1 MRRNETRTRRKQTVS
16 RFSVKYFC
24 RLGEKKITQVTHTR
38 VNRSHS
44 DRRAVRI
51 RTDRAV
57 RRERLPRWRVPSP
70 RSRRSLAPT
79 TVGPRPPVRA
89 PPLGVCA
96 RTAAAAVGPGRQ
108 WTRRP
113 SAGTGPGQ
121 LTGRRRGKHSSQGN
135 GTAAA
140 IPCPPTSPSPS
151 PCRLVRA
158 RSLAQSR
165 PPPPP
170 SGSATIDCRRPSS
183 SLSPVACRRRRRRCH
198 RPSARPARPPPR
210 KWIHYRDIIVR
221 TPTPPS
227 PRPPPTTRRG
237 SPSAPSSTRLHSKTI
252 HCQIDFRTKA
262 LRHDLFFSPPNR
274 VLAVLVPSRAPICPI
289 IDSVR

>member
-16 RFSVKYFC
+16 RFSVKYFY

-70 RSRRSLAPT
+70 RSRRSFAPT

-96 RTAAAAVGPGRQ
+96 RTAAAAVGPGRR

-140 IPCPPTSPSPS
+140 AIPCPPPSPSPS

-170 SGSATIDCRRPSS
+170 SGSATIDCRRPSP
-183 SLSPVACRRRRRRCH
+183 SLSPVACRRRRRCH
-198 RPSARPARPPPR
+198 RPSARPPARHHVNGYIIATLSCEHLRPPLR
-210 KWIHYRDIIVR
+210 ARLR
-221 TPTPPS
+221 
-227 PRPPPTTRRG
+227 RPAGTRRARRRRRVYTRKQ
-237 SPSAPSSTRLHSKTI
+237 STAKLISAQRPFATIYFSLRRTVCTLSSFRRARL
-252 HCQIDFRTKA
+252 
-262 LRHDLFFSPPNR
+262 
-274 VLAVLVPSRAPICPI
+274 
-289 IDSVR
+289 SVR